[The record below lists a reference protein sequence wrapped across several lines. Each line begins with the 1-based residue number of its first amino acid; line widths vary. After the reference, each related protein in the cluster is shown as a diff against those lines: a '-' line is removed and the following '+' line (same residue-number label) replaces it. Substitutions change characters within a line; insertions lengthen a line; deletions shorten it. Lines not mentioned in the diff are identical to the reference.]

1 MDSIL
6 NTIKKKLGLDADYDA
21 FDEDII
27 VSINTAF
34 FKLRQL
40 GVGPKKGFRITSNEE
55 TWDNFIENEEM
66 VEAVKDYIYFDVK
79 QTFDPPT
86 SSFVMDSLKAKAE
99 ELEWR
104 LNVLAEGGEASGW

>member
-6 NTIKKKLGLDADYDA
+6 NTIKKKLGLDNDYNA
-21 FDEDII
+21 FDEDVI
-27 VSINTAF
+27 VDINTAF

-40 GVGPKKGFRITSNEE
+40 GVGPNRGFRITSDEE
-55 TWDNFIENEEM
+55 TWSDFIEDEEM
-66 VEAVKDYIYFDVK
+66 VEAVKDYIYYEVK
-79 QTFDPPT
+79 QVFDPPT
-86 SSFVMDSLKAKAE
+86 SSFVMDSLAKKAE